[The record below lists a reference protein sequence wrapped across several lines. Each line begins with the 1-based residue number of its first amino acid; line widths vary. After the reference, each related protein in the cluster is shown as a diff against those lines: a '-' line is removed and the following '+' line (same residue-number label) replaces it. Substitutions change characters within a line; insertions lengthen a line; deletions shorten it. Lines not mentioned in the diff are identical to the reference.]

1 MTMPTAGVEQQI
13 EAAVSKAAPWD
24 LVTTFLHL
32 IRESG
37 TDGEWKAAQY
47 IYDKLKGWGAD
58 VTMHTPEL
66 LISVPRG
73 ARLEVLS
80 PAGLGS
86 LRAKTPAFS
95 VPCPG
100 VEGEGVFMP
109 SPKVQ
114 RIEDMFS
121 TRGQGGEQD
130 IAGKIVISEG
140 MAMPM
145 RVRDYERRGA
155 AAQIYVNPGQAIH
168 EGICTSIWGTPT
180 LSSLENKPKSAV
192 VVINASDGA
201 RLIELAKSGKVRVR
215 VETKLDEGW
224 VKCPLNTV
232 WIEGYEEPEKFV
244 MVHGHLDSWH
254 EGIGDNATGDAALLE
269 LARVFTANRGK
280 LRRSLRVCWWPGH
293 SQGRYAGST
302 WFADNFAR
310 DLTRNCIAQI
320 NIDSPG
326 CRNATEYREDVMW
339 MREADTFCRDV
350 IRDVTGQESRGKRP
364 LRAGDYSFNQI
375 GLTGFF
381 MLLSN
386 IPPAKRAEL
395 GFNYVVGGC
404 GGNTAWH
411 TEADLLDVGDPDVL
425 VTDIKIYVAAITRL
439 LNADLFPFEHSR
451 AAAEIL
457 EQLEQY
463 QASAQGH
470 LDLGPAIQ
478 AASELK
484 AALEQFE
491 SAAKSAPAERHR
503 EINQA
508 ILDIARFLVPINYAR
523 GERFDHDPAVS
534 LPVIPKL
541 DRAPQLA
548 DLASNH
554 QLYRCLQTELIRERN
569 KVVDQLDSARLA
581 AERVSANTSR

>member
-1 MTMPTAGVEQQI
+1 MASGIEQQI
-13 EAAVSKAAPWD
+13 CKAVSKEVPWD
-24 LVTTFLHL
+24 LVTAFSK
-32 IRESG
+32 IVRESG
-37 TDGEWKAAQY
+37 TVGEWRAAQY
-47 IYDKLKGWGAD
+47 IYDNLKDWGAN
-58 VTMHTPEL
+58 VTMLTPEL

-80 PAGLGS
+80 PMGLGS
-86 LRAKTPAFS
+86 IRAKTPAFS
-95 VPCPG
+95 TTNPG
-100 VEGEGVFMP
+100 VEAETVFIP

-114 RIEDMFS
+114 KIEDMFS
-121 TRGQGGEQD
+121 TRGQGADQD
-130 IAGKIVISEG
+130 INGKIVISEG

-155 AAQIYVNPGQAIH
+155 AAQIYVHPGEAIH

-180 LSSLENKPKSAV
+180 LTSLDNKPKSPV
-192 VVINASDGA
+192 VCINASDGA
-201 RLIELAKSGKVRVR
+201 KLIELTKAGTVRVR

-232 WIEGYEEPEKFV
+232 WIEGYEDPEKFV

-269 LARVFTANRGK
+269 LARVFTEHRGK

-302 WFADNFAR
+302 WFADEFAR

-326 CRNATEYREDVMW
+326 CRNATEYMEDVMW
-339 MREADTFCRDV
+339 MRETDTFCRDV

-364 LRAGDYSFNQI
+364 LRAGDYSFNQV

-386 IPPAKRAEL
+386 IPPARRKEL
-395 GFNYVVGGC
+395 GYNYVVGGC

-411 TEADLLDVGDPDVL
+411 TEIDTLEVGDPDVL
-425 VTDIKIYVAAITRL
+425 ATDIKIYTAAITRL
-439 LNADLFPFEHSR
+439 LNADIFPFEHSH

-457 EQLEQY
+457 DQLEKY
-463 QASAQGH
+463 QATCQGH
-470 LDLGPAIQ
+470 LDLSPAIQ
-478 AASELK
+478 AASALK
-484 AALEQFE
+484 SALETFE
-491 SAAKSAPAERHR
+491 RASRTAPPERRR

-508 ILDIARFLVPINYAR
+508 ILDLARILVPLNYAR

-534 LPVIPKL
+534 LPIVPKL
-541 DRAPQLA
+541 DRAPQLPE
-548 DLASNH
+548 LAPHH

-569 KVVDQLDSARLA
+569 KIVDQLDAARLL
-581 AERVSANTSR
+581 AERFQ

>member
-1 MTMPTAGVEQQI
+1 MAIPVSGVEEQI
-13 EAAVSKAAPWD
+13 RSTVSKDAPWD
-24 LVTTFLHL
+24 LVTTFMRY

-37 TDGEWKAAQY
+37 TKGEWDAANY
-47 IYDKLKGWGAD
+47 IHDKLKSWGCN
-58 VTMHTPEL
+58 VTMHAPEL

-73 ARLEVLS
+73 ARLEILS
-80 PAGLGS
+80 PAGVGS
-86 LRAKTPAFS
+86 MRAKTPAFS
-95 VPCPG
+95 TACPG
-100 VEGEGVFMP
+100 VEAEAVFIP
-109 SPKVQ
+109 SQKVQ

-121 TRGQGGEQD
+121 TRGLGADQD
-130 IAGKIVISEG
+130 ISGKIVISEG

-155 AAQIYVNPGQAIH
+155 AAQIYVHPGAAIH
-168 EGICTSIWGTPT
+168 EGICTPIWGTPT
-180 LSSLENKPKSAV
+180 LTSLENKPKSPV
-192 VVINASDGA
+192 ICINAEDGA
-201 RLIELAKSGKVRVR
+201 RLIELTKSGPVRVR

-232 WIEGYEEPEKFV
+232 WIEGFEEPEKFV

-269 LARVFTANRGK
+269 LARVFTQHRGK

-302 WFADNFAR
+302 WFADEFAR

-326 CRNATEYREDVMW
+326 CRNATEYMEDVMW
-339 MREADTFCRDV
+339 MREADSFCREV
-350 IRDVTGQESRGKRP
+350 IRDVTGQDSRGKRP
-364 LRAGDYSFNQI
+364 LRAGDYSFNQV

-386 IPPAKRAEL
+386 IPPARRKEL
-395 GFNYVVGGC
+395 GYNYVVGGC
-404 GGNTAWH
+404 GGNIAWH
-411 TEADLLDVGDPDVL
+411 TESDVLEVGDPDVL

-439 LNADLFPFEHSR
+439 LNADVFPFEHSH

-457 EQLEQY
+457 DQLEKY
-463 QASAQGH
+463 QSSCQGH
-470 LDLGPAIQ
+470 LDLVPAIQ

-484 AALEQFE
+484 SALENFE
-491 SAAKSAPAERHR
+491 RTARSAAPEKRR

-508 ILDIARFLVPINYAR
+508 ILDISRILVPINYAR
-523 GERFDHDPAVS
+523 GEKFDHDPAVS
-534 LPVIPKL
+534 LPIVPKL
-541 DRAPQLA
+541 DRAPQLPE
-548 DLASNH
+548 LVQNH

-569 KVVDQLDSARLA
+569 KIVDQLDSARFI
-581 AERVSANTSR
+581 AERF